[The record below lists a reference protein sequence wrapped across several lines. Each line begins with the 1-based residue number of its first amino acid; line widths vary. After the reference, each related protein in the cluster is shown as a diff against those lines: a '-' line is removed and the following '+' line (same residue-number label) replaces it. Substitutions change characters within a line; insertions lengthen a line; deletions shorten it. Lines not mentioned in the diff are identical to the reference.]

1 MIPRGYPI
9 RSSSPKNA
17 DSLAQLHFDA
27 PEALMKPRLLA
38 ISGSLT
44 GTVQPLVD
52 GLLSIGRDESSQL
65 RLIDSAVSRRHCTIQ
80 QNGLEFELVDLD
92 SRNGTFVNG
101 IPIRRR
107 TIDHGDTI
115 RIGNSDLVFLM
126 HEGEVITDSK
136 IRSIDPA
143 PPSTTAVHLP
153 HPAPQIGIEVG
164 RMARDLS
171 ALFRISNVINSIRD
185 SELLQ
190 RELLR
195 LIFEVI
201 PAEEGAVVLLADLD
215 EETYAI
221 CTWNRHADAAPA
233 IEIQREL
240 VHRAI
245 WERSP
250 VFTNSADSTGIYTG
264 IQDQQNILCQPLAA
278 VERIIGVIYL
288 TSPPSAPPFREDHIH
303 FLESVSHIAAV
314 TLENIL
320 ALDALRSEN
329 RRLKQQINSATR
341 LVGESRQIR
350 QMEEF
355 VSRVAQSEST
365 VLIRGESGT
374 GKEVVARS
382 IHQSSPRMEQPFVA
396 INCAAIPET
405 LLESELF
412 GHEKGAFTGAV
423 GMRKGKL
430 EAAEDG
436 TLFLDEIGELAPPM
450 QAKLLRVL
458 QQKEFERVGGTRAV
472 PFKARVLAATNK
484 NLEQAIKSGEFRQDL
499 YYRLNVVSVTIPP
512 LREHRDDI
520 PLLTLYFAAKYAEK
534 SKRPFKGISPDAR
547 TLLMN
552 YSWPGNVRELE
563 NAVEHAIVLGLTE
576 EILPEDLPNGILEE
590 QSAGLAGARYHDVLN
605 QSKKEMILNALREAK
620 GSYPEA
626 ARLLGIHPKYLHRL
640 ARNLDLKS
648 ESTQG

>member
-1 MIPRGYPI
+1 
-9 RSSSPKNA
+9 
-17 DSLAQLHFDA
+17 
-27 PEALMKPRLLA
+27 MKPRLLA

-52 GLLSIGRDESSQL
+52 GLLSIGRDESCQL

-80 QNGLEFELVDLD
+80 QNGLEFQLVDLD

-107 TIDHGDTI
+107 MIDHGDTI

-126 HEGEVITDSK
+126 HEGEVVTDSK
-136 IRSIDPA
+136 IRAIGPA
-143 PPSTTAVHLP
+143 PPSTTAVNLA

-221 CTWNRHADAAPA
+221 CTWNRQADAAPA

-250 VFTNSADSTGIYTG
+250 VFTNSADSTAIHTG
-264 IQDQQNILCQPLAA
+264 IQNQQNILCQPLAA
-278 VERIIGVIYL
+278 VEKIIGVIYL

-329 RRLKQQINSATR
+329 LRLKQQINSATR

-355 VSRVAQSEST
+355 VSKVAQSEST

-382 IHQSSPRMEQPFVA
+382 IHQSSPRTERPFVA
-396 INCAAIPET
+396 INCAAIPEA

-458 QQKEFERVGGTRAV
+458 QQKEFERVGGTRAI

-520 PLLTLYFAAKYAEK
+520 PLLALYFAAKYAEK

-563 NAVEHAIVLGLTE
+563 NAIEHAIVLGLTE

-648 ESTQG
+648 EPTQG